1 MSTTS
6 ATADV
11 SFIREVECGGKML
24 QVKQLYVGDVGCVVW
39 DAALVLCRYYK
50 IVCRRVISACAFTQ
64 VSGEQEAF
72 SARVLVWKECVGLGS
87 WNWSG

>member
-39 DAALVLCRYYK
+39 DAALVLCRF
-50 IVCRRVISACAFTQ
+50 I
-64 VSGEQEAF
+64 EDM
-72 SARVLVWKECVGLGS
+72 
-87 WNWSG
+87 